1 VADDGSPQDH
11 QETSAFEAVPTASHM
26 GVPTAASTS
35 DAGTTPTQA
44 TAPERSSAD
53 VPLQSL
59 APNYRPEQHETYLK
73 RLEEAVRDPR
83 NLNIALTGRYGA
95 GKSSVLDQFEAN
107 HRKITLRLAI
117 STLAPGEED
126 TSTTNRIQKEIVKQL
141 VYGASQK
148 VGRNSRFS
156 HITVLTKPVAL
167 LQSLLAVGVFG
178 GLLYLFG
185 WLPDIKWTGADEA
198 AWVRT
203 AAWGGT
209 AALATLVV
217 TAVRL
222 ATHGRFWV
230 SNVTTGV
237 GAVTLSEQPQTF
249 FDKYIDE
256 IVHYFEQESKDIVV
270 FEDLDRF
277 EDPHI
282 FEALRELNI
291 LLNDVP
297 ARRKQRRGN
306 ILGRIVCRVLD
317 WLPWDASGF
326 LLKKLSLEWSTRI
339 LGLGKPLRFV
349 YAVKDSLFERI
360 DLDTAK
366 ATTDLNGAQSEGDG
380 DPSFDAAAAENQRA
394 NRTKFFD
401 IVIPL
406 VPFISHRNSRDL
418 LLDLL
423 NEAGVTGI
431 DRQLVHIVSQHS
443 TDMRLVRNI
452 CNEYLV
458 FAERLLESKKTAPD
472 LDEDRL
478 FALVAYKN
486 FHLSDFEN
494 ISRRASDLDLLYDF
508 HQRLVRENI
517 TLRERRKRDLHSAPD
532 RERERDQLVR
542 RLAARLHRYAYTEL
556 RVHQNDQL
564 RTLQF
569 KVGSNAYTPEQVD
582 GREFWADLA
591 QAGVLKMIGIRPT
604 NGWSREMAV
613 WKKGEIEEVLPES
626 LDSGLWD
633 EIDTNG
639 TESDLNDLD
648 HEIEVLRGA
657 GFADLAVMDFFMLTV
672 GSKDGEP
679 IKKNFAALID
689 ETLKSDLARELV
701 RSGKIDRNFSLY
713 ASYFYGDFSGAD
725 VANFMVQHV
734 QPKTMNID
742 YNLKRENAVGNLLD
756 EAANAG
762 EDFTRTIAA
771 YNIDVVNH
779 LLATGHPGA
788 DHVVRNMIIHFDD
801 NARDFLASYFTNDTA
816 EREKLAARLAEH
828 QWRQVFTYLVSN
840 DGVPSKARASLVSA
854 ALCAFDP
861 QATYDLSVE
870 VTQFITDHYHHMSAF
885 TDPRPQPD
893 PQLALKS
900 VAERVDIVL
909 ERTRIVIPELDKLE
923 PQLLSLVVDANGY
936 QLNAANLR
944 AALGIAGSVSIDH
957 VQHNETVY
965 EYCLARS
972 RAYRE
977 AVDADE
983 ETEHTMES
991 QQTLIKVLNDIAGIA
1006 AKWGDE
1012 GSPNHDADGLAR
1024 LLRGASADALL
1035 NSLYD
1040 VPSFTWGAV
1049 AAAGLLHTSLTNV
1062 EAYRTEVG
1070 SIDTS
1075 LVRALEASGTIH
1087 VSEPG
1092 DSLDGSGQEHDR
1104 EAAAIAILNAT
1115 TFSSPEARVALVE
1128 SFYPGT
1134 HFAVTE
1140 ISPEKSNLLALL
1152 LKNNRVADNEASFM
1166 HFRNGGWDAIGPA
1179 IKASKN
1185 IGEFIS
1191 PMLVDGMVA
1200 RLLKDPACASK
1211 VGRLV
1216 VENIETYLPDDGD
1229 VPGLNAA
1236 AEHADARRIPLAPD
1250 TVVRVARAGTVLGT
1264 PERTLRLLC
1273 AATPVA
1279 TSDQIVEVFSH
1290 LGGPYDQI
1298 RQTGT
1303 KFQLPRDSL
1312 HEQLLPILKADGLI
1326 SWSTTRKG
1334 PRKYV
1339 ITVR

>member
-1 VADDGSPQDH
+1 MSDDRSPQDS
-11 QETSAFEAVPTASHM
+11 QETSTSEAVPTASHM
-26 GVPTAASTS
+26 GVPTVASAS
-35 DAGTTPTQA
+35 CAGTAPAQA
-44 TAPERSSAD
+44 TVPERSSTD

-167 LQSLLAVGVFG
+167 FQSLLAVSVVG

-198 AWVRT
+198 VWIRIS
-203 AAWGGT
+203 AWGGT

-222 ATHGRFWV
+222 ATHGRFWI
-230 SNVTTGV
+230 SNVTTGA

-256 IVHYFEQESKDIVV
+256 IVHYFEQEPKDIVV

-297 ARRKQRRGN
+297 ERRRKRRGN
-306 ILGRIVCRVLD
+306 IPGRIVCRILD

-326 LLKKLSLEWSTRI
+326 LVKKLPLEWSTRL

-360 DLDTAK
+360 DRDTAR
-366 ATTDLNGAQSEGDG
+366 ATTDLNDAQSAED
-380 DPSFDAAAAENQRA
+380 DELSLDAAAAENQRA

-423 NEAGVTGI
+423 NEAGITGI
-431 DRQLVHIVSQHS
+431 DRQLVHIVSRHS
-443 TDMRLVRNI
+443 TDMRLVRNM

-517 TLRERRKRDLHSAPD
+517 VFRERRKRDLQSAPD
-532 RERERDQLVR
+532 RARERDQLVR
-542 RLAARLHRYAYTEL
+542 CLADRLRRYAEAE
-556 RVHQNDQL
+556 RRAHQHDQL
-564 RTLQF
+564 RIVEF
-569 KVGSNAYTPEQVD
+569 KVGTSTYTPEQLD
-582 GREFWADLA
+582 GREFWVDLA
-591 QAGVLKMIGIRPT
+591 QAKVLTIRGLRYEA
-604 NGWSREMAV
+604 GWGRDMAK
-613 WKKGEIEEVLPES
+613 WEQGDIKEILPES
-626 LDSGLWD
+626 LDGSNWA
-633 EIDTNG
+633 EIDARG
-639 TESDLNDLD
+639 TEADLKDLE
-648 HEIEVLRGA
+648 HEIDALRRA
-657 GFADLAVMDFFMLTV
+657 SFADLAVMDKFKLTMRA
-672 GSKDGEP
+672 KDGNP
-679 IKKNFAALID
+679 VKKNFSALMD
-689 ETLKSDLARELV
+689 EALKSDLARELI

-713 ASYFYGDFSGAD
+713 ASQFYGNFSGSD

-742 YNLKRENAVGNLLD
+742 YDLKRKGAVGNLLE
-756 EAANAG
+756 EAESAG

-771 YNIDVVNH
+771 YNIDIVSH
-779 LLATGHPGA
+779 LLDTSHPGA
-788 DHVVRNMIIHFDD
+788 DHVVENLITQFDE
-801 NARDFLASYFTNDTA
+801 NAREFLASYFTNDTA
-816 EREKLAARLAEH
+816 EREKLAARLTEH
-828 QWRQVFTYLVSN
+828 QWRQVFTYLVSD
-840 DGVPSKARASLVSA
+840 DGVPTKARPALVSA

-870 VTQFITDHYHHMSAF
+870 VSQFITDHYHDMPAF
-885 TDPRPQPD
+885 TESQSHPNPRLRP
-893 PQLALKS
+893 KS

-909 ERTRIVIPELDKLE
+909 ERTSIVIPELDKLE
-923 PQLLSLVVDANGY
+923 PQLLKLVVDASGY

-944 AALGIAGSVSIDH
+944 AALGIAGSVSLDH
-957 VQHNETVY
+957 VQNNETVY

-972 RAYRE
+972 RAYQE

-983 ETEHTMES
+983 ATEHTIES
-991 QQTLIKVLNDIAGIA
+991 QQTLIKVLNDIADIA

-1012 GSPNHDADGLAR
+1012 GSPEYDADGLAR
-1024 LLRGASADALL
+1024 LLRDASADALL
-1035 NSLYD
+1035 NSVHD
-1040 VPSFTWGAV
+1040 VPSSTWSAV
-1049 AAAGLLHTSLTNV
+1049 AAAGILHTSLANV
-1062 EAYRTEVG
+1062 EAYRAEIG

-1075 LVRALEASGTIH
+1075 LARVLETSGTVH

-1092 DSLDGSGQEHDR
+1092 DYLDRSGQEYDR
-1104 EAAAIAILNAT
+1104 EAAAVAILNAT
-1115 TFSSPEARVALVE
+1115 NFSSPEIRVDLVK
-1128 SFYPGT
+1128 SFYSGT
-1134 HFAVTE
+1134 HFPVTG
-1140 ISPEKSNLLALL
+1140 ISAEKSNLFALL
-1152 LKNNRVADNEASFM
+1152 LQSSLVADDEASFM
-1166 HFRNGGWDAIGPA
+1166 HFRSGGWDAIRPA
-1179 IKASKN
+1179 IKASKK
-1185 IGEFIS
+1185 IDELIT
-1191 PMLVDGMVA
+1191 PELVDGMVA
-1200 RLLKDPACASK
+1200 RLLKDPACAAK

-1216 VENIETYLPDDGD
+1216 VEDIDTYLPDDSD
-1229 VPGLNAA
+1229 VAGLNAA
-1236 AEHADARRIPLAPD
+1236 AEYADARRIPLTPD
-1250 TVVRVARAGTVLGT
+1250 TVARIARAGTALEA
-1264 PERTLRLLC
+1264 PERMLRLLC
-1273 AATPVA
+1273 AATPAA

-1298 RQTGT
+1298 RQTGA
-1303 KFQLPRDSL
+1303 KFQLPRDPL
-1312 HEQLLPILKADGLI
+1312 HEQLLPMLKADGLI

-1339 ITVR
+1339 VTVR